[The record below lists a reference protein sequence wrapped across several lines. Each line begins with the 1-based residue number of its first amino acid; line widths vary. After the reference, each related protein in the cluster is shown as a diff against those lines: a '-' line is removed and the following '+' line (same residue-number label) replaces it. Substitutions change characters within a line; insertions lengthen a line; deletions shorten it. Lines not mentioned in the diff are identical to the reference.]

1 MAQPTRG
8 SLEYYEQ
15 ILNAPASTPLMK
27 DQAQKAI
34 ERLAVTGQI
43 QVQQGIGGTPA
54 NPQVQAVINAL
65 QKAVNDY
72 KGGSVDAA
80 QVQALV
86 EQELKRLKISFS
98 DLDDNLK
105 SMIQSTQKVEL
116 TIRQMGV
123 VTSQSTSNASEV
135 NRPLIQNLLSDLQAK
150 NNSYLYGGAGTGKTY
165 SAKIIKNLIGWEL
178 ITLNCNQFT
187 SPIDIIG
194 GQTIDGYQEGK
205 LSMAWSNEI
214 ISPDGQKRKV
224 PGVVLLLDELPKID
238 PNTAGLL
245 NEALAAIKDFDFDSQ
260 GNVIPPSILNGRNER
275 LFLGNL
281 FVMGTGN
288 VPLNTIDPD
297 YEANFKQ
304 DLSLQDRFIGS
315 TYKVFVDYENE
326 FNRIMKGFAFIWIY
340 GTKLREKI
348 VELNATGQAFVSI
361 RLMQNLRETYIVYR
375 ETLMQNKKG
384 VQSLISNP
392 KTIIESLETF
402 FSLFKPA
409 TRDALMS
416 DPETSL
422 KQFVKIVEQKNK
434 MKFDPTDI
442 NFDTPDEI
450 TQGQSMIQAYNRRKT
465 QI

>member
-8 SLEYYEQ
+8 TLEYYEQ

-54 NPQVQAVINAL
+54 NAQVQAVINAL

-86 EQELKRLKISFS
+86 EQELKRLKISFA

-281 FVMGTGN
+281 YVLATGN

-326 FNRIMKGFAFIWIY
+326 FSRIMKGFAFIWIY

-375 ETLMQNKKG
+375 ETLMQNKQG

-416 DPETSL
+416 DPKTSL
-422 KQFVKIVEQKNK
+422 REFARIVEEKNK
-434 MKFDPTDI
+434 MPFDATNI
-442 NFDTPDEI
+442 NFDTPEEMAE
-450 TQGQSMIQAYNRRKT
+450 GQAMIAAYNKRKT

>member
-8 SLEYYEQ
+8 TLEYYEQ

-43 QVQQGIGGTPA
+43 QVQQGMGGTPA
-54 NPQVQAVINAL
+54 NPQVKAVIDAL
-65 QKAVNDY
+65 QKAVDNY

-165 SAKIIKNLIGWEL
+165 SAKIVKNLIGWEL

-281 FVMGTGN
+281 YVLATGN

-326 FNRIMKGFAFIWIY
+326 FSRIMKGFAFIWIY

-375 ETLMQNKKG
+375 ETLMQNKQG

-416 DPETSL
+416 DPKTSL
-422 KQFVKIVEQKNK
+422 REFARIVEEKNK
-434 MKFDPTDI
+434 MPFDATNI
-442 NFDTPDEI
+442 NFDTPEEMAE
-450 TQGQSMIQAYNRRKT
+450 GQAMIAAYNKRKT